1 MNRNDS
7 IIFSKTN
14 IKQYLKSKRI
24 NSQLWNAEKLYEYM
38 KEIGGN
44 ICKERRYLVNHLCN
58 LCDKQINTGNTLRK
72 EIMFGLHHNHSNEIL
87 FYMLPQNLREP
98 NRLKQHTIVEFIVSQ
113 VGGFIIISKSL
124 TCKDKWMI
132 HLSSKGTD
140 GSLTNPPF
148 NGALSNGVLSNGVLS
163 KGTDGSLTNPPFN
176 GVISKGTDGSNVPIN
191 TPRLNERQI
200 RTLIEASIYC
210 LGSHGSSH
218 IQSIITQNE
227 NITYGVLRQLSSK
240 DISHAE
246 KCDKSPIKDTDTVVE
261 IDIRDFDMTRFADRS
276 KKQITVKKKNINKS
290 TNKTYKRKFT
300 PMN

>member
-148 NGALSNGVLSNGVLS
+148 NG
-163 KGTDGSLTNPPFN
+163 
-176 GVISKGTDGSNVPIN
+176 VISKGTDGSNVPIN